1 MEVEVEVW
9 GMEMGVVAKEE
20 GAREA
25 VVVPVVHRQ
34 VFPVGAL
41 AKEVVGRE
49 MVAVGLEMAA
59 TA

>member
-1 MEVEVEVW
+1 
-9 GMEMGVVAKEE
+9 MEMGVAAREE

-25 VVVPVVHRQ
+25 VVAPVAHRR

-49 MVAVGLEMAA
+49 MVAVGLEMAG